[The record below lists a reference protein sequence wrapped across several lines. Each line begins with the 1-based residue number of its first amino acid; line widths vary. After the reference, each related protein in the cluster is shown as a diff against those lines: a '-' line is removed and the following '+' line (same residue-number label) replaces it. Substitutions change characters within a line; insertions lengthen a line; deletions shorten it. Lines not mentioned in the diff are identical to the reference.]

1 MPKRKVDVLLGDK
14 VVESYEI
21 IVNDM
26 NVLMPDLEVIKLAQ
40 GHMKEDGYR
49 AVDIVSAIFRI
60 RDAS

>member
-1 MPKRKVDVLLGDK
+1 MPKRRVDVLLADE

-21 IVNDM
+21 IVDDM
-26 NVLMPDLEVIKLAQ
+26 NVITSDHDFIELAQ

>member
-1 MPKRKVDVLLGDK
+1 MPKRKVDVLLGDE

-21 IVNDM
+21 ILNDM
-26 NVLMPDLEVIKLAQ
+26 NALIPDHDFIKLAQ
-40 GHMKEDGYR
+40 GRLKKDGYR

>member
-1 MPKRKVDVLLGDK
+1 MPKRKVDVLLGDE

-21 IVNDM
+21 ILNDM
-26 NVLMPDLEVIKLAQ
+26 NALIPDHDFIKLAQ

>member
-1 MPKRKVDVLLGDK
+1 MPKRRVDVLLADE

-21 IVNDM
+21 IINDV
-26 NVLMPDLEVIKLAQ
+26 NVLMPDHDFIKLAQ

-49 AVDIVSAIFRI
+49 AVDIASAIFRL

>member
-1 MPKRKVDVLLGDK
+1 MPKRKVDVLLGDE

-21 IVNDM
+21 ILNDM
-26 NVLMPDLEVIKLAQ
+26 NALISDHDFIKLAQ

-49 AVDIVSAIFRI
+49 TVDIVSAIFRI